1 MSSIQAKQ
9 AGASMKGVALPRH
22 VAIIMDGNGRWA
34 AKRSLPRTEGHRQG
48 LTAAK
53 RIVAAASALGIP
65 YLSLYT
71 FSTENWK
78 RAQDEVGFL
87 MTLIQN
93 HLAAE
98 LDFYRQNKIKVL
110 HSGRREG
117 LAAAILAEIDSVV
130 RDTAQFSGMV
140 VNLAI
145 NYGGR
150 DEIARAVGKI
160 AASPGFSRKSDE
172 SIAQSIRLKL
182 DHPEI
187 PDPDLIIRTGGEFRL
202 SNFLLWQSAYSELY
216 FSDRLWPDFCED
228 DLKTALADYGSRERR
243 FGGTK

>member
-1 MSSIQAKQ
+1 MNSPSFPA
-9 AGASMKGVALPRH
+9 H

-34 AKRSLPRTEGHRQG
+34 TKRGLPRTEGHRQG

-53 RIVAAASALGIP
+53 RIVTAASKLGIR

-87 MTLIQN
+87 MTLIKN
-93 HLAAE
+93 HLASE
-98 LDFYRQNKIKVL
+98 LDFYRQNKIKVV
-110 HSGRREG
+110 HSGNREG
-117 LAAAILAEIDSVV
+117 LSADILAEIDAVA
-130 RDTAQFSGMV
+130 RDTSGFTDMI

-150 DEIARAVGKI
+150 DEILRALGRIGVSPEESRVSLSSLTARDI
-160 AASPGFSRKSDE
+160 QRN
-172 SIAQSIRLKL
+172 L

-187 PDPDLIIRTGGEFRL
+187 PDPDLIIRTGGEMRL
-202 SNFLLWQSAYSELY
+202 SNFLLWQSAYSELF
-216 FSDRLWPDFCED
+216 FSDCLWPDYGES
-228 DLKTALADYGSRERR
+228 DLLIALESYASRDRR

>member
-1 MSSIQAKQ
+1 M
-9 AGASMKGVALPRH
+9 VPTH
-22 VAIIMDGNGRWA
+22 VAVIMDGNGRWA
-34 AKRSLPRTEGHRQG
+34 TKRGLPRTEGHRQG

-53 RIVAAASALGIP
+53 RTVAAAARLGVK
-65 YLSLYT
+65 YFSLYT

-78 RAQDEVGFL
+78 RASEEVGFL
-87 MTLIQN
+87 MGLIKS

-98 LDFYRQNKIKVL
+98 LDFYRQNRIRVV

-117 LAAAILAEIDSVV
+117 LSADILEELDSVA
-130 RDTAQFSGMV
+130 RDTADFTGMV

-150 DEIARAVGKI
+150 DEILR
-160 AASPGFSRKSDE
+160 AASKLAEMGRSGRGSD
-172 SIAQSIRLKL
+172 IREADLRMGL

-187 PDPDLIIRTGGEFRL
+187 PDPDLIIRTGGELRL

-216 FSDRLWPDFCED
+216 FSDCLWPDFGEAE
-228 DLKTALADYGSRERR
+228 LAAALEEYARRDRR